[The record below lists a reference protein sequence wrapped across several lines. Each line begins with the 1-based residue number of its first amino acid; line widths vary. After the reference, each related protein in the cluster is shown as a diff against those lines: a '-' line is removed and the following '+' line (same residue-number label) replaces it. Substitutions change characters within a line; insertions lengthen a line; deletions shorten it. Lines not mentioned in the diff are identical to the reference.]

1 MKYDPVDH
9 EARAVAHM
17 AKQILDEEDGR
28 AVEALDKFLTR
39 KGMSRAAFD
48 AIMNAQRAPMDDE
61 TYEAILALVSEA
73 EMDKA
78 ILAKEIRAAG
88 VSPHS
93 MGAIVPVIPCPD
105 CDPGEHLTDAEREA
119 IFKLGRQS
127 GKTDTVTENM
137 RQHHE
142 RISMST
148 AVAPA
153 PLDLKTLR
161 AAAEALHNATIPITE
176 AKRRMMEA
184 MENLTPAQIP
194 LVQRELRKMLDKHG
208 PVLPPNRAQ
217 RRQAA
222 KARRR
227 A

>member
-1 MKYDPVDH
+1 
-9 EARAVAHM
+9 
-17 AKQILDEEDGR
+17 
-28 AVEALDKFLTR
+28 
-39 KGMSRAAFD
+39 
-48 AIMNAQRAPMDDE
+48 
-61 TYEAILALVSEA
+61 
-73 EMDKA
+73 
-78 ILAKEIRAAG
+78 
-88 VSPHS
+88 
-93 MGAIVPVIPCPD
+93 
-105 CDPGEHLTDAEREA
+105 
-119 IFKLGRQS
+119 
-127 GKTDTVTENM
+127 
-137 RQHHE
+137 
-142 RISMST
+142 MST